1 MDSRLKNAVEVLREA
16 LKTDEDYRIGWQANI
31 AMAFKDEFWRV
42 CTTHQHLDLLDDEII
57 HEIANKASDNF
68 LQLLCQ

>member
-1 MDSRLKNAVEVLREA
+1 MDNKLKNAVEVLREA
-16 LKTDEDYRIGWQANI
+16 LKTDEGYRIGWQANI
-31 AMAFKDEFWRV
+31 AMAFKDEYYRSKNK
-42 CTTHQHLDLLDDEII
+42 EEI